1 MFSPIIRVSIRL
13 HSSLLSSPLSFAP
26 SRVNSQLT
34 FPPQHHNI
42 PSCPPLEQRSY
53 SESSDDSMQSAF
65 GYFDNTMYTMAATD
79 LPMTQP
85 SFEPSSYESTSFTS
99 SVNSSPFNAY
109 YNFTPSLMYSPEAYT
124 FLQTQTPPVPVSG
137 GEWIAPQST
146 TPSTEVVYSP
156 EETCDAL
163 DNSRPVKPFSCRD
176 CGKAFTRPA
185 DLKRHHTS
193 VHNPVFQDCPVQ
205 ECLRKDGN
213 GFPRRDHLIEHLRS
227 FHHWDVPKRRTTKR
241 SRTD

>member
-1 MFSPIIRVSIRL
+1 
-13 HSSLLSSPLSFAP
+13 
-26 SRVNSQLT
+26 
-34 FPPQHHNI
+34 
-42 PSCPPLEQRSY
+42 
-53 SESSDDSMQSAF
+53 MQSAF

-137 GEWIAPQST
+137 GEWVAPQST

-163 DNSRPVKPFSCRD
+163 DNSRYGFRPNRKFSDRNLIDLSRPVKPFSCRD